1 MKLCC
6 FDMECVTLCG
16 QIDIRCL
23 FSSWSISIGNIYQ
36 NECRSKI
43 WKYTWFFWVFY
54 TLIDF
59 YMHYLMCIIQIW
71 TTFTRYG
78 ASKWVE
84 NHISVHAS
92 LGSHARHGN
101 EFQTS
106 RGLGSATKTL
116 RNSGFKSCV
125 NQKLVRK
132 FMKLGMVSWHA
143 WLICV
148 LVK

>member
-1 MKLCC
+1 
-6 FDMECVTLCG
+6 VVS
-16 QIDIRCL
+16 IRNASPYVVESTSAA
-23 FSSWSISIGNIYQ
+23 SSRLELYISRGNIYQ

-43 WKYTWFFWVFY
+43 WKYTWFVWAFY

-59 YMHYLMCIIQIW
+59 YMHYLTCIIQIW

-84 NHISVHAS
+84 NRISVHAS
-92 LGSHARHGN
+92 LGSHAIYGN

-106 RGLGSATKTL
+106 RGLGSAIQTL
-116 RNSGFKSCV
+116 RNTGFKSCV

-132 FMKLGMVSWHA
+132 FMKLGMVS
-143 WLICV
+143 
-148 LVK
+148 